1 MSGQRPPGQDPVE
14 PAQNLVVEVGATAD
28 VVLTDL
34 VSGGYRWVV
43 GPGMSATGGA
53 LLAKPEPAVRRAAP
67 DAEDVVGARRSFR
80 LRGELPGAYD
90 VQLDL
95 VRPWEQPGTAPAE
108 SRVVRVDVVT
118 PDEL

>member
-34 VSGGYRWVV
+34 VSGGYRWVL
-43 GPGMSATGGA
+43 GPVPDGIT
-53 LLAKPEPAVRRAAP
+53 L
-67 DAEDVVGARRSFR
+67 DAEDVEGARRSFR

-95 VRPWEQPGTAPAE
+95 VRPWEQPGVAPAA
-108 SRVVRVDVVT
+108 SRVVRVDVLS
-118 PDEL
+118 PDDL

>member
-34 VSGGYRWVV
+34 VSGGYRWVL
-43 GPGMSATGGA
+43 GPVPDGIT
-53 LLAKPEPAVRRAAP
+53 LA
-67 DAEDVVGARRSFR
+67 AEDVEGARRSFR

-90 VQLDL
+90 VQVDL
-95 VRPWEQPGTAPAE
+95 VRPWEQPGVPPAE
-108 SRVVRVDVVT
+108 SRVVRVDVVR
-118 PDEL
+118 PDDP

>member
-34 VSGGYRWVV
+34 VSGGYRWVL
-43 GPGMSATGGA
+43 GPVPDGIT
-53 LLAKPEPAVRRAAP
+53 L
-67 DAEDVVGARRSFR
+67 DAEDVEGARRSFR
-80 LRGELPGAYD
+80 LRGVLPGGYD

-95 VRPWEQPGTAPAE
+95 VRPWEQPGVPRAE
-108 SRVVRVDVVT
+108 SRVVRVDVVR
-118 PDEL
+118 PDDL

>member
-34 VSGGYRWVV
+34 VSGGYRWVL
-43 GPGMSATGGA
+43 GPVPDGIT
-53 LLAKPEPAVRRAAP
+53 L
-67 DAEDVVGARRSFR
+67 DAEDVEGARRSFR

-95 VRPWEQPGTAPAE
+95 VRPWEQPWVPPTE
-108 SRVVRVDVVT
+108 SRVVRIDVVR
-118 PDEL
+118 PDDL